1 MLIKN
6 LFLLFAVLFFGYSN
20 SFAKT
25 FVLNSPSGGDFKL
38 PLLDNKQFD
47 TAKLKEHSIVL
58 VFGFSNC
65 KSVCPLTL
73 NRLKEAFLKLSNEE
87 QAKTKILFVSVDNER
102 DDLAKASAYAK
113 AFHPHFSGST
123 SNDKQLKKIL
133 SQFGAR
139 YYRYRTP
146 NKTLL
151 VDHTSDI
158 YVVNKKGIWAK
169 TLSFDASSD
178 QVLTALKE
186 AEAIQNFEERF
197 PKSKPT
203 SLEKNKPCDLSKAD
217 CLLKIGSNEFTVSL
231 NPRPAKLQQKMNLLL
246 KPKNSDLK
254 AKPTEVDL
262 QGIELNMGYLRPQ
275 FLITPEGYYTASFEL
290 PLCELKKMNW
300 LLTFIFSN
308 ETKQN
313 LAGQLQ
319 LTSTE

>member
-1 MLIKN
+1 MLTKIFF
-6 LFLLFAVLFFGYSN
+6 LFLLTFAASP

-25 FVLNSPSGGDFKL
+25 LVLNSPSGGDFKL
-38 PLLDNKQFD
+38 PLAEKKQFD
-47 TAKLKEHSIVL
+47 TSKLKEHSIIL
-58 VFGFSNC
+58 VFGFTQC
-65 KSVCPLTL
+65 KSVCPLTM
-73 NRLKEAFLKLSNEE
+73 NRLKEAFLKLSSEE

-102 DDLAKASAYAK
+102 DDLAKASAYAQ
-113 AFHPHFSGST
+113 AFHPQFSGST
-123 SNDKQLKKIL
+123 TNDKELKKIL

-169 TLSFDASSD
+169 TLSFDASAD

-186 AEAIQNFEERF
+186 AEAVQSFEERF

-203 SLEKNKPCDLSKAD
+203 RLVKNKRCDLSKAD
-217 CLLKIGSNEFTVSL
+217 CLLKIGTSEFAVSL
-231 NPRPAKLQQKMNLLL
+231 SPRPAKLQQKMNLLL
-246 KPKNSDLK
+246 KPKNSGLH
-254 AKPTEVDL
+254 ANPVEVDL

-275 FLITPEGYYTASFEL
+275 FTKTPEGFYSASFEL